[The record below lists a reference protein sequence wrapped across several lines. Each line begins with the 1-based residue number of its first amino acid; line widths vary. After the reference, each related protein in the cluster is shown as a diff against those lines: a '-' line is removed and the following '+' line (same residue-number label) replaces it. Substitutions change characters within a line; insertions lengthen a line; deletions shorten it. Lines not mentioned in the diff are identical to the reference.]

1 MKKAILVT
9 LIALVGIVALP
20 NSAHAQFDLK
30 KLGNLLSG
38 SSTKKTSPYK
48 TLAENAPAKSEITGV
63 WSYSNFDLEY
73 LGNNALAEAAL
84 DQVEGFAREELNNAG
99 IKAGCFTITLN
110 KSGKASFCYDK
121 YIFEGTYTYDTTNAR
136 FVLNATAENGK
147 SISCGGFLTMKYGK
161 FVVMLKAEDAL
172 KAFKTALPGGE
183 EDEMFSMIEGVVANF
198 PGIYISMYYSR

>member
-9 LIALVGIVALP
+9 LIALVGIVAAP

-30 KLGNLLSG
+30 KIGNLFSG

-63 WSYSNFDLEY
+63 WTYSNFDLEY
-73 LGNNALAEAAL
+73 LGSNTIADAAI
-84 DQVEGFAREELNNAG
+84 DQVEGFAREELKNGG
-99 IKAGCFTITLN
+99 ITAGCFTITLN

-121 YIFEGTYTYDTTNAR
+121 YIYEGSYTYDTSNAR
-136 FVLNATAENGK
+136 FVLNATADNGK

-161 FVVMLKAEDAL
+161 FVVMLNAEDAI
-172 KAFKTALPGGE
+172 KAFKTMLPGGE
-183 EDEMFSMIEGVVANF
+183 DDEMFVMIENLVANF